1 MSIAYVSGDVSRDET
16 LLSYKIADMSIA
28 YVSRDETLLSYKIGD
43 MSIAYVSRDVSR
55 DTAHIYAHI

>member
-28 YVSRDETLLSYKIGD
+28 YVSRD
-43 MSIAYVSRDVSR
+43 VSR